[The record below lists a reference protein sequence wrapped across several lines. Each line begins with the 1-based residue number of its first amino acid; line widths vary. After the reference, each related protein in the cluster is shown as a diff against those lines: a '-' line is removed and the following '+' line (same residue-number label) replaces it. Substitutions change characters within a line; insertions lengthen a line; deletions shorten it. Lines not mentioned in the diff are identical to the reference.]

1 MRRILAVFCLVAFTL
16 TLAAQSPAGS
26 QAKSK
31 PAAAPQAQLAP
42 PQVVKDLPVRK
53 VVLYKNGVGYFEHAG
68 TVSGNQKVAIDFTSP
83 QLNDVLQSL
92 TVLDEGGGRIAGV
105 NYNSTTPLAEQL
117 KTLSLGMSDDP
128 SSTELFQ
135 ALRGQRVEVT
145 GGPGGTITG
154 RLMAIESRS
163 EKIPGGDTDTTIEKF
178 YLSII
183 ASSGAVRVIELTPA
197 LSVRPLDANLQ
208 GQLDRYLELLST
220 THSTGLRH
228 LTLDALGVGQRELR
242 VSYISEVPVWK
253 STYRM
258 VFPRVSTGSAIVQ
271 GWAVVDNTVGADWDN
286 VQLSLVAG
294 APQSF
299 IQPLSQP
306 IYTRRPEIPIATE
319 EQTTPQTHEAGEL
332 KNGPLGSGEILGIV
346 TDQTGAAIANAK
358 VTVTAL
364 GTNASLTGTTSG
376 TGLYTVS
383 SLAPGLYKLTVS
395 ARGFETYVQS
405 GIRVGA
411 SQSVRADVRLTVG
424 SESQTVTVEADA
436 LTVQADSNVVSTLI
450 SGEQIS
456 KIARKNRNFAALA
469 AIAPGVAGGMG
480 SGYGGGVYRPSDAIK
495 EGDVSTNAFDDFFE
509 YALTQPVTIHKN
521 ESAMVPILQ
530 QELPAEH
537 VTLWSEKDPTPLR
550 AVWLENKS
558 KLALDSG
565 SFSIFESG
573 EFAGE
578 GLLDPI
584 HPGEKR
590 LLSYAADQAVRIKVT
605 DRDSQRKL
613 HHLQIRKGSVVETYM
628 DVASITYSIVNSAD
642 VQRSVLIE
650 HPRRNDGWSL
660 DEGLKATESTPNLY
674 RFRLPVAGQATEKLE
689 VRERGPEHV
698 SVELSSNEDQTEYL
712 LDLVKRIPDA
722 LDKLKP
728 VIDAQTAIADLDRR
742 IGESKQT
749 EETASA
755 DEARDRQNL
764 TALKGNDAAK
774 RFVDELNRAEDL
786 LQATRKQT
794 ADLEQQ
800 KKEAVEKL
808 NELIAGVSFDWDE
821 KAK

>member
-1 MRRILAVFCLVAFTL
+1 MRLVSAVFCCGFLSL
-16 TLAAQSPAGS
+16 PLAAQSPSAAVN
-26 QAKSK
+26 AKTS
-31 PAAAPQAQLAP
+31 PQRTQKSAP
-42 PQVVKDLPVRK
+42 PQGSERSNPLEVVKDLPVRK

-68 TVSGNQKVAIDFTSP
+68 TVTGNQRVAIDFTSP

-117 KTLSLGMSDDP
+117 KSLSLGMSDDP
-128 SSTELFQ
+128 TSTELFQ
-135 ALRGQRVEVT
+135 ALRGQRVEVL
-145 GGPGGTITG
+145 GGPGGAITG
-154 RLMAIESRS
+154 RLMSIESRT
-163 EKIPGGDTDTTIEKF
+163 EKAGSSDGSNQATIDKF
-178 YLSII
+178 YLTLV
-183 ASSGAVRVIELTPA
+183 AGSGAVRVIELSPA

-228 LTLDALGVGQRELR
+228 LTLDALGQGQRELR

-258 VFPRVSTGSAIVQ
+258 VFPREANGRAIVQ

-306 IYTRRPEIPIATE
+306 LYTRRPEIPISTE
-319 EQTTPQTHEAGEL
+319 AQTTPQTHEAADLPAPPPPAPEVAVDSAEISATLNSNQL
-332 KNGPLGSGEILGIV
+332 KAARPTAPAPKAVPSANGVIGGIFSGNGNGFGLGTGYGHGYGAGSG
-346 TDQTGAAIANAK
+346 GAI
-358 VTVTAL
+358 
-364 GTNASLTGTTSG
+364 
-376 TGLYTVS
+376 
-383 SLAPGLYKLTVS
+383 
-395 ARGFETYVQS
+395 
-405 GIRVGA
+405 
-411 SQSVRADVRLTVG
+411 
-424 SESQTVTVEADA
+424 
-436 LTVQADSNVVSTLI
+436 
-450 SGEQIS
+450 
-456 KIARKNRNFAALA
+456 
-469 AIAPGVAGGMG
+469 
-480 SGYGGGVYRPSDAIK
+480 GGGVYRTSDAIS

-558 KLALDSG
+558 KLTLDSG

-584 HPGEKR
+584 HPGERR
-590 LLSYAADQAVRIKVT
+590 LLSYAADQAVRVKVT
-605 DRDSQRKL
+605 GRESKRTL
-613 HHLQIRKGSVVETYM
+613 HHVKIAHGSIIETHM
-628 DVASITYSIVNSAD
+628 DVASVSYSATNSAD
-642 VQRSVLIE
+642 VDRVVLLE
-650 HPRRNDGWSL
+650 HPRHNETKGWSL
-660 DEGLKATESTPNLY
+660 DEGLTPAESAPGIY
-674 RFRLPVAGQATEKLE
+674 RFRLPVPAHSTAKLE
-689 VRERGPEHV
+689 VREHGPEHTTV
-698 SVELSSNEDQTEYL
+698 SLNSSQDQRTYL
-712 LDLVKRIPDA
+712 LDLVKRVPDA

-728 VIDAQTAIADLDRR
+728 VIDAQAALADLDQK
-742 IGESKQT
+742 INEAKQQ
-749 EETASA
+749 EETAKT
-755 DEARDRQNL
+755 DEARDRENL

-786 LQATRKQT
+786 LQATRKQI
-794 ADLEQQ
+794 ADLEAQ
-800 KKEAVEKL
+800 KQAAIDKL
-808 NELIAGVSFDWDE
+808 DAQIFVISFDWDVKE
-821 KAK
+821 TK

>member
-1 MRRILAVFCLVAFTL
+1 MRRVLAVFCLVAFTL
-16 TLAAQSPAGS
+16 ALVAQPPATP
-26 QAKSK
+26 AVKTK
-31 PAAAPQAQLAP
+31 PAATAASPQA
-42 PQVVKDLPVRK
+42 VKALPVRK

-68 TVSGNQKVAIDFTSP
+68 TVLGNQRVAIDFTSP

-92 TVLDEGGGRIAGV
+92 TVLDEGGGRIGGV

-117 KTLSLGMSDDP
+117 KSLSLGMTDDP

-145 GGPGGTITG
+145 GGPGGIITG
-154 RLMAIESRS
+154 RLLSIETRT
-163 EKIPGGDTDTTIEKF
+163 EKVSGGDTGATIDKF
-178 YLSII
+178 YLTLV

-220 THSTGLRH
+220 THSAGLRH
-228 LTLDALGVGQRELR
+228 LTLDAIGQGQRELR

-258 VFPRVSTGSAIVQ
+258 VFPRTPNGSAIVQ

-306 IYTRRPEIPIATE
+306 LYTRRVEIPIAMTE
-319 EQTTPQTHEAGEL
+319 QSAPQTHEAAEEKRAEQL
-332 KNGPLGSGEILGIV
+332 EVRNRSLDASKRVP
-346 TDQTGAAIANAK
+346 QMMMAA
-358 VTVTAL
+358 
-364 GTNASLTGTTSG
+364 
-376 TGLYTVS
+376 
-383 SLAPGLYKLTVS
+383 APQRAPS
-395 ARGFETYVQS
+395 EGF
-405 GIRVGA
+405 
-411 SQSVRADVRLTVG
+411 
-424 SESQTVTVEADA
+424 
-436 LTVQADSNVVSTLI
+436 
-450 SGEQIS
+450 
-456 KIARKNRNFAALA
+456 
-469 AIAPGVAGGMG
+469 GVAGIEGLESVHG
-480 SGYGGGVYRPSDAIK
+480 KGVGAGYGGNVGGGVYRPSNAIQ

-537 VTLWSEKDPTPLR
+537 VTLWSARENKPLR

-558 KLALDSG
+558 KLTLDSG

-590 LLSYAADQAVRIKVT
+590 LLSYATDQAVRVKDIGGE
-605 DRDSQRKL
+605 RQRTL
-613 HHLQIRKGSVVETYM
+613 RHVQIRAGSIVETTM
-628 DVASITYSIVNSAD
+628 NVASVTYSATNSAD
-642 VQRSVLIE
+642 EDRVVLLE
-650 HPRRNDGWSL
+650 HPRRNNGWTL
-660 DEGLKATESTPNLY
+660 DEELKPAETSPSLY
-674 RFRLPVAGQATEKLE
+674 RFKLHVDAHSTATLE
-689 VRERGPEHV
+689 VRERGPATTTVALV
-698 SVELSSNEDQTEYL
+698 SSYNQSVYL
-712 LDLVKRIPDA
+712 LDLVKRVPEA

-728 VIDAQTAIADLDRR
+728 VIDAQTALTELNRR
-742 IGESKQT
+742 IKESK
-749 EETASA
+749 EAEIAA
-755 DEARDRQNL
+755 ANDEVRVRENL
-764 TALKGNDAAK
+764 AALKGNDAAK
-774 RFVDELNRAEDL
+774 RFVEELNRAEDL
-786 LQATRKQT
+786 LQTAQKQT

-800 KKEAVEKL
+800 KKAAVEKL
-808 NELIAGVSFDWDE
+808 NELIAGISFDWDVKAE
-821 KAK
+821 K

>member
-1 MRRILAVFCLVAFTL
+1 MRRILAGFFLAAFTL
-16 TLAAQSPAGS
+16 TLAAQSAAGPT
-26 QAKSK
+26 AKSK
-31 PAAAPQAQLAP
+31 ASAQAAGAAAAGQTLPSTI
-42 PQVVKDLPVRK
+42 KDLPVRK

-68 TVSGNQKVAIDFTSP
+68 TVSGNQRVAIDFTSP

-117 KTLSLGMSDDP
+117 KSLSLGMSDDP
-128 SSTELFQ
+128 TSTELFQ
-135 ALRGQRVEVT
+135 ALRGQRVEVL
-145 GGPGGTITG
+145 GGPGGPITG
-154 RLMAIESRS
+154 RLLSIESRT
-163 EKIPGGDTDTTIEKF
+163 EKSGTGGDTVDKF
-178 YLSII
+178 YLSVV
-183 ASSGAVRVIELTPA
+183 ATSGAARVIELTPA

-208 GQLDRYLELLST
+208 GQLDRYLELLSS

-228 LTLDALGVGQRELR
+228 LTLDALGQGQRELR

-258 VFPRVSTGSAIVQ
+258 VFPLNPNGNAIVQ

-306 IYTRRPEIPIATE
+306 LYTRRPEIPISTE
-319 EQTTPQTHEAGEL
+319 AQLTPQTHEAAEFKQDMGAARPQTIPMDTAQITGRDAGEL
-332 KNGPLGSGEILGIV
+332 MKMMPGTVNAPARVRANAANTGMGVGSGNGYGPGSGGNV
-346 TDQTGAAIANAK
+346 GG
-358 VTVTAL
+358 
-364 GTNASLTGTTSG
+364 GT
-376 TGLYTVS
+376 
-383 SLAPGLYKLTVS
+383 YKQWL
-395 ARGFETYVQS
+395 
-405 GIRVGA
+405 
-411 SQSVRADVRLTVG
+411 SQDVAYIT
-424 SESQTVTVEADA
+424 DA
-436 LTVQADSNVVSTLI
+436 LQA
-450 SGEQIS
+450 
-456 KIARKNRNFAALA
+456 
-469 AIAPGVAGGMG
+469 
-480 SGYGGGVYRPSDAIK
+480 
-495 EGDVSTNAFDDFFE
+495 GDVSTNAFDDFFE

-537 VTLWSEKDPTPLR
+537 VTLWSEREPTPLR

-558 KLALDSG
+558 KLTLDAG

-590 LLSYAADQAVRIKVT
+590 LLSYAADQAVRVKVT
-605 DRDSQRKL
+605 DRDNRRTL
-613 HHLQIRKGSVVETYM
+613 HHVKIAKGVVIETHMDMVSV
-628 DVASITYSIVNSAD
+628 TYSAVNHGEAD
-642 VQRSVLIE
+642 RMVLLE
-650 HPRRNDGWSL
+650 HPRRDNGWTL
-660 DEGLKATESTPNLY
+660 DEGLKADETAPDLY
-674 RFRLPVAGQATEKLE
+674 RFKLPVAAHSTAKLE
-689 VRERGPEHV
+689 VRERGPEHTV
-698 SVELSSNEDQTEYL
+698 VHLNGDDQETVYL
-712 LDLVKRIPDA
+712 LDLVKRVPDA

-728 VIDAQTAIADLDRR
+728 VIDAQTAVADLDRR
-742 IGESKQT
+742 INESKKI
-749 EETASA
+749 EETAAA
-755 DEARDRQNL
+755 DETRDRDNL

-786 LQATRKQT
+786 LQTTRKQT

-800 KKEAVEKL
+800 KKEAVDKL
-808 NELIAGVSFDWDE
+808 NELVAGLSFDWDVT
-821 KAK
+821 AK

>member
-1 MRRILAVFCLVAFTL
+1 MRRIVFAAPLFLFML
-16 TLAAQSPAGS
+16 TLAAQPPAGKL
-26 QAKSK
+26 AKLK
-31 PAAAPQAQLAP
+31 PPATAEAATPIA
-42 PQVVKDLPVRK
+42 VKDLPVRK

-117 KTLSLGMSDDP
+117 KSLSLGMSDDP
-128 SSTELFQ
+128 TSTELFQ

-145 GGPGGTITG
+145 GAPGATITG
-154 RLMAIESRS
+154 RLMAIESRT
-163 EKIPGGDTDTTIEKF
+163 EKLGGPATDTDTATTIDKF
-178 YLSII
+178 YLTIV
-183 ASSGAVRVIELTPA
+183 AAPGAVRVIELTPQ
-197 LSVRPLDANLQ
+197 LSVRLLDANLQ
-208 GQLDRYLELLST
+208 AQLDRYLELLST
-220 THSTGLRH
+220 THANGLRH
-228 LTLDALGVGQRELR
+228 LTLDALGQGQRQLR

-258 VFPRVSTGSAIVQ
+258 VFPREANGSAIVQ

-306 IYTRRPEIPIATE
+306 LYTRRPEIPIATE
-319 EQTTPQTHEAGEL
+319 AQTTPQTHEAADAKEFDRVEMANKL
-332 KNGPLGSGEILGIV
+332 MAPSALPQAMARK
-346 TDQTGAAIANAK
+346 AA
-358 VTVTAL
+358 
-364 GTNASLTGTTSG
+364 
-376 TGLYTVS
+376 
-383 SLAPGLYKLTVS
+383 P
-395 ARGFETYVQS
+395 
-405 GIRVGA
+405 
-411 SQSVRADVRLTVG
+411 VG
-424 SESQTVTVEADA
+424 SASFGMA
-436 LTVQADSNVVSTLI
+436 
-450 SGEQIS
+450 
-456 KIARKNRNFAALA
+456 
-469 AIAPGVAGGMG
+469 GMG
-480 SGYGGGVYRPSDAIK
+480 SAGGIGYGSGFGGNLMASHGAVSGSGVYRASDALQ

-537 VTLWSEKDPTPLR
+537 VTLWSERENRPLR

-558 KLALDSG
+558 KLTLDMG

-590 LLSYAADQAVRIKVT
+590 LLSYASDQAVRVKIT
-605 DRDSQRKL
+605 ARDGQRTL
-613 HHLQIRKGSVVETYM
+613 HHVEVRKGVIFETHMDAASV
-628 DVASITYSIVNSAD
+628 TYSATNSAD
-642 VQRSVLIE
+642 VDRVVLLE
-650 HPRRNDGWSL
+650 HPRRTDGWSL
-660 DEGLKATESTPNLY
+660 DEGLKADETSPNLY
-674 RFRLPVAGQATEKLE
+674 RFRLPVAAHSAATLE
-689 VRERGPEHV
+689 VRERGPEKRRV
-698 SVELSSNEDQTEYL
+698 DLNPSQDQTAYL
-712 LDLVKRIPDA
+712 LDLVKRVPDA

-728 VIDAQTAIADLDRR
+728 VIDAQTALAKLNLD
-742 IGESKQT
+742 IDKSKQT
-749 EETASA
+749 EATAAA
-755 DEARDRQNL
+755 DEARDRENL
-764 TALKGNDAAK
+764 TALKGNDASK

-786 LQATRKQT
+786 LQTTRKQT

-800 KKEAVEKL
+800 KQTAIDKL
-808 NELIAGVSFDWDE
+808 NAQIATLSFDWDVKAE
-821 KAK
+821 K